1 MRKILITSDL
11 HFERIEESLIPK
23 IKEHIK
29 ATIEKYRPNIFCI
42 AGDTV
47 DDANLRAETSEF
59 AQLVSFIDDIAVVAE
74 ILKSMADII
83 NEFKKWEE
91 NKLAA
96 PFLNFIVYTSEEKVY
111 SKTRYLR
118 P

>member
-1 MRKILITSDL
+1 MHEKGSFYSDVNRL
-11 HFERIEESLIPK
+11 DGIIIQK
-23 IKEHIK
+23 IKGKEHLPV
-29 ATIEKYRPNIFCI
+29 A
-42 AGDTV
+42 
-47 DDANLRAETSEF
+47 DDLVVETS
-59 AQLVSFIDDIAVVAE
+59 A
-74 ILKSMADII
+74 
-83 NEFKKWEE
+83 FKKWEE

>member
-1 MRKILITSDL
+1 MPVADDL
-11 HFERIEESLIPK
+11 
-23 IKEHIK
+23 
-29 ATIEKYRPNIFCI
+29 
-42 AGDTV
+42 V
-47 DDANLRAETSEF
+47 VETS
-59 AQLVSFIDDIAVVAE
+59 A
-74 ILKSMADII
+74 
-83 NEFKKWEE
+83 FKKWEE